1 MKRDERQK
9 ILALS
14 VEELKKKISELELEV
29 MLARQE
35 RRLQDKKVTDIKRP
49 AKLRSQIKLI
59 KAELRRRELENV

>member
-9 ILALS
+9 LLALTA
-14 VEELKKKISELELEV
+14 EEVKKKIAELELEV

-49 AKLRSQIKLI
+49 AKLLAQIKLL
-59 KAELRRRELENV
+59 KAERRRRELENV